1 MTTAQKS
8 LKDMSEQMTEMCGNI
23 ISEEAVLSGKII
35 GQTMVIPLWRD
46 KKITNEASETIVID
60 RLWPQKEISHVF
72 EFPSIKDT
80 ISYYHAAAGL
90 STKETWVKAKSYGK
104 YNTWLGLSVKAP
116 KNHFPESK

>member
-46 KKITNEASETIVID
+46 KKSPMKHLK
-60 RLWPQKEISHVF
+60 RL
-72 EFPSIKDT
+72 
-80 ISYYHAAAGL
+80 
-90 STKETWVKAKSYGK
+90 
-104 YNTWLGLSVKAP
+104 
-116 KNHFPESK
+116 